1 MAGKVT
7 MLEIAQNFEQTAT
20 SFSPIVLIAPGLT
33 AVIIGLFVWL
43 GGLGL
48 RKLLVVVVGAVGGG
62 IFGFF
67 VIGRNVMS
75 AMISV
80 GVGAV
85 IAIIFERIFITIL
98 AAALAAAIGIAV
110 LAGPYVGNAEGANP
124 INRDKILANGPA
136 ITIHESIHILKVHT
150 VFFTNEIKQA
160 CLQMPAYNWII
171 IAALVTIFIMGGF
184 YFWRLT
190 SALCCAILGTL
201 LVFAG
206 MILLLLYKGAEPIS
220 SISRRTLFYAA
231 VFIAMIAFGTIEQ
244 LLLCPRL
251 ESKAIR
257 RKEAKKDKQRRDETT
272 PHWRTT

>member
-1 MAGKVT
+1 

-20 SFSPIVLIAPGLT
+20 SFRPVVLIGPGLVC
-33 AVIIGLFVWL
+33 VIVGLFVWL

-48 RKLLVVVVGAVGGG
+48 RRLLVAVVGAVGGG
-62 IFGFF
+62 IFGFL
-67 VIGRNVMS
+67 IISRNTTSV
-75 AMISV
+75 MISA
-80 GVGAV
+80 GAAAI
-85 IAIIFERIFITIL
+85 IAIIFEKTFITIL
-98 AAALAAAIGIAV
+98 TAALVAVIGITV
-110 LAGPYVGNAEGANP
+110 LAGPYIENSQEHMLNYYP
-124 INRDKILANGPA
+124 FNQDKIWNRSPYINL
-136 ITIHESIHILKVHT
+136 HESIHILKVHA

-171 IAALVTIFIMGGF
+171 IAALAAILMVVGF
-184 YFWRLT
+184 FLWRLT
-190 SALCCAILGTL
+190 LALCCATLGTL

-220 SISRRTLFYAA
+220 GISRRTLFYAA
-231 VFIAMIAFGTIEQ
+231 VFIAMIVFGTIEQ
-244 LLLCPRL
+244 LLLCPWL

>member
-1 MAGKVT
+1 MAGKGT
-7 MLEIAQNFEQTAT
+7 MLEIAQNFEQTAA
-20 SFSPIVLIAPGLT
+20 SFSPIVLIGPGLIC
-33 AVIIGLFVWL
+33 VIVGLFVWL

-48 RKLLVVVVGAVGGG
+48 RRLLVAVVGAVGGG

-67 VIGRNVMS
+67 VIGRNITS
-75 AMISV
+75 AMISA

-85 IAIIFERIFITIL
+85 ITIIFERIFITML

-110 LAGPYVGNAEGANP
+110 LAGPYVENAEGA
-124 INRDKILANGPA
+124 ISVNRGKISAQGPA
-136 ITIHESIHILKVHT
+136 ITIHESIERVKAYIVD
-150 VFFTNEIKQA
+150 FSDGIKQA

-171 IAALVTIFIMGGF
+171 IAALVTIFIMGGLF
-184 YFWRLT
+184 LWRLT
-190 SALCCAILGTL
+190 SALCCATLGTL

-231 VFIAMIAFGTIEQ
+231 VFIAMIVFGTIEQ
-244 LLLCPRL
+244 LLLCQRL

-257 RKEAKKDKQRRDETT
+257 RKEAKKAKATRGKQS
-272 PHWRTT
+272 WRTS

>member
-7 MLEIAQNFEQTAT
+7 MLEIAQNFEQTAA

-33 AVIIGLFVWL
+33 AVIVGLFVWL

-85 IAIIFERIFITIL
+85 IAIIFKRIFITIL

-124 INRDKILANGPA
+124 INRDKILAKGPA

-171 IAALVTIFIMGGF
+171 IAALVTIFIMGGLF
-184 YFWRLT
+184 LWRLT
-190 SALCCAILGTL
+190 TALCCATLGTL

-231 VFIAMIAFGTIEQ
+231 VFIVMIAFGTIEQ
-244 LLLCPRL
+244 LLLCPWL

-272 PHWRTT
+272 PSWRTT

>member
-1 MAGKVT
+1 
-7 MLEIAQNFEQTAT
+7 MLEIAQNFEQMTAT
-20 SFSPIVLIAPGLT
+20 LSPIILIAPGLVC
-33 AVIIGLFVWL
+33 VIVGLFVWL

-48 RKLLVVVVGAVGGG
+48 RRLLVAVVGAVGGG

-67 VIGRNVMS
+67 VIGRDITS
-75 AMISV
+75 AMISA

-85 IAIIFERIFITIL
+85 IAIIFERTFITIL

-110 LAGPYVGNAEGANP
+110 LAGPYVENSQGP
-124 INRDKILANGPA
+124 IQNYYPFNQEKISYRGPY
-136 ITIHESIHILKVHT
+136 ISVHESIHIVKVYA
-150 VFFTNEIKQA
+150 VFFSNRIKQA
-160 CLQMPAYNWII
+160 CLQMPLYNWAI
-171 IAALVTIFIMGGF
+171 IAVLVVIFITGGF

-190 SALCCAILGTL
+190 SALCCATLGTL

-231 VFIAMIAFGTIEQ
+231 VFIAMIAFGTTEQ
-244 LLLCPRL
+244 LLLCPWL
-251 ESKAIR
+251 KSKAIR

-272 PHWRTT
+272 PSWRTT